1 VAGTASVPLSGAVA
15 VVANVET
22 ARPYGTGYLRV
33 TPGAMVSSTAT
44 QHYAGGH
51 DVSNLAIV
59 KLNQGMI
66 KLHLSRGS
74 AYVFVDVS
82 GYFA

>member
-1 VAGTASVPLSGAVA
+1 
-15 VVANVET
+15 
-22 ARPYGTGYLRV
+22 LRV